1 MDFQTLQGF
10 TNKQNNLLKKKES
23 GQSCGAE
30 PGRPRSGGLPGS
42 SVTEAVRHRPIQIGR
57 RAALLP
63 RGATHAGE
71 GDAVS

>member
-23 GQSCGAE
+23 GRGCGAE

-42 SVTEAVRHRPIQIGR
+42 GVTEAVRRRPIQIGR
-57 RAALLP
+57 HTTLLP

-71 GDAVS
+71 GDVVS